1 MNEYFESDILNN
13 NVEKG
18 KNILES
24 IESFLFPGEMVIEGT
39 GYERNLL
46 DKRVEK
52 YLDDHFEEYIQEF
65 GLIRELELEIFES
78 RYETLLND
86 IDDIS
91 EFQEDIESELAS
103 MKRRLDKLES
113 I

>member
-1 MNEYFESDILNN
+1 MNEYFESEFFNK
-13 NVEKG
+13 NVKKG
-18 KNILES
+18 KNVLDR
-24 IESFLFPGEMVIEGT
+24 IESFLFPGEMVIDGT

-65 GLIRELELEIFES
+65 GLIRELELEIYES

-86 IDDIS
+86 IDDIN